1 MIVTRLVH
9 SVPVLDL
16 RGAITGTQAD
26 SGLRQ
31 AVRAAVDRSARLV
44 VVNLAEVTAI
54 DSSGVA
60 DLAVNHTWVAGRGG
74 RLALCNPTA
83 KLKDV
88 FVTTRLNTVFDIY
101 ESEDDALAAVSRGRR
116 GPRP

>member
-16 RGAITGTQAD
+16 RGAVTATHPD
-26 SGLRQ
+26 SGLRR
-31 AVRAAVDRSARLV
+31 AIRAALEQGARVV
-44 VVNLAEVTAI
+44 VVNLAHVTTI

-60 DLAVNHTWVAGRGG
+60 DLAASHTMVAGLGG
-74 RLALCNPTA
+74 RLAFCNPTP

-88 FVTTRLNTVFDIY
+88 FATTRLNTVLDLY
-101 ESEDDALAAVSRGRR
+101 DTEDDALAAV
-116 GPRP
+116 GPG